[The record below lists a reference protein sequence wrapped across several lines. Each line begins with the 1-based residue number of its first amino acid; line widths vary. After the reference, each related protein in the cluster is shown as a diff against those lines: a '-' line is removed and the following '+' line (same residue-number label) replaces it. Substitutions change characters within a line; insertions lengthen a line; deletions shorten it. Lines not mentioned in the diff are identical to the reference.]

1 MWGVKLGVHVC
12 SFGECEKG
20 NAAVPVVKM
29 IKVPIMNLHT
39 DSRDDKVPIMGLC
52 CTCVLR
58 FWN

>member
-1 MWGVKLGVHVC
+1 MPVC
-12 SFGECEKG
+12 SFGESEKG

-29 IKVPIMNLHT
+29 IKVPIMNLHI
-39 DSRDDKVPIMGLC
+39 DSRDDNVPIMGLR